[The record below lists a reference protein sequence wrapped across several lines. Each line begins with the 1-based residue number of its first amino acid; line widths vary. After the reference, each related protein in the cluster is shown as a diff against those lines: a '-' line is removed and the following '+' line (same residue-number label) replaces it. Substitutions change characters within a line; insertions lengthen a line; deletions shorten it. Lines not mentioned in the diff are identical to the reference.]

1 MSMIV
6 AVRNADSH
14 HHDVM
19 LMMSI
24 VIIRMKRRRTRMA
37 PTSAESFPCLLC
49 PSRWF
54 HLLCCFAQSNV
65 HVFLQFSQAEE
76 QYDVGQVGI
85 FMMISFAKVC
95 LLCSFP
101 IARPPRQYTG
111 LPGRL
116 MTGRVGRRG

>member
-1 MSMIV
+1 M
-6 AVRNADSH
+6 
-14 HHDVM
+14 
-19 LMMSI
+19 
-24 VIIRMKRRRTRMA
+24 
-37 PTSAESFPCLLC
+37 F
-49 PSRWF
+49 
-54 HLLCCFAQSNV
+54 
-65 HVFLQFSQAEE
+65 FLQFSQAEE

-116 MTGRVGRRG
+116 MTGRVGRQGSSKLALAMMVLAIMMLAMMILAMMLPQIRNS